1 FRPYLRGALPVS
13 GDRVACDLAHHG
25 AAVGGVG
32 GAVVHLARGAD
43 LGRDVLGR
51 DLRVVRVARVGQVV
65 VARVRAREGEPG
77 GGRRARAHVLGAE
90 VGGVDAVAGDRV
102 ACDLAHHVAA
112 VGGVGGAVVHLARGA
127 DLGRDVLGRDLRV
140 VRVARVGQ
148 VVVARVGAREGE
160 PGGGRRARAHALGLE
175 AGAEV

>member
-1 FRPYLRGALPVS
+1 
-13 GDRVACDLAHHG
+13 
-25 AAVGGVG
+25 
-32 GAVVHLARGAD
+32 
-43 LGRDVLGR
+43 VLGR

-65 VARVRAREGEPG
+65 VARVGAREGEPA

-102 ACDLAHHVAA
+102 AGDLAHHVAA
-112 VGGVGGAVVHLARGA
+112 VGGVGGAVVHLARGG

-160 PGGGRRARAHALGLE
+160 PAGGRRAGGQGVGAGVGGGCALARGRA
-175 AGAEV
+175 

>member
-1 FRPYLRGALPVS
+1 Q
-13 GDRVACDLAHHG
+13 HG

-65 VARVRAREGEPG
+65 VARVRAREGEPA

-102 ACDLAHHVAA
+102 ACDLALHGAA
-112 VGGVGGAVVHLARGA
+112 VGGVGGAVVHLARGG
-127 DLGRDVLGRDLRV
+127 DLGAHVLGRDRGL

-148 VVVARVGAREGE
+148 AVVARVGAGD
-160 PGGGRRARAHALGLE
+160 GGPAGWGSAPVSVLG
-175 AGAEV
+175 G